1 MHPDPNTLLL
11 LGLLKGQ
18 RQHGYQL
25 NDFIERN
32 LARFTTLKKA
42 SAYAA
47 LDRLEKSG
55 LIEAHSEQAG
65 NRPTRKVYALTP
77 QGEQQ
82 FLDLLRAHLARPEP
96 VAFYGDLG
104 LMFLNQL
111 PRDEALSLLTER
123 AQAVDEQIASLERVP
138 THEGALGAG
147 LFGVDLAVSRQLAL
161 LRADRDWLGVT
172 LGTLGGQQATL
183 MG

>member
-1 MHPDPNTLLL
+1 MTPDPNTLLL

-32 LARFTTLKKA
+32 LSRFTTLKKA
-42 SAYAA
+42 AAYAA
-47 LDRLEKSG
+47 LDRLEKLG
-55 LIEAHSEQAG
+55 LIEAHTEQAG

-77 QGEQQ
+77 QGERQ

-96 VAFYGDLG
+96 VAFYGDLS

-111 PRDEALSLLTER
+111 PREEALSLLRER
-123 AQAVDEQIASLERVP
+123 AQVVGEQIASLERVP
-138 THEGALGAG
+138 THEGALGTG

-161 LRADRDWLGVT
+161 LRADRDWLDET
-172 LGTLGGQQATL
+172 LDTLGQQATL
-183 MG
+183 TG

>member
-1 MHPDPNTLLL
+1 MIPDPNTLLL

-32 LARFTTLKKA
+32 LSRFTTLKKA
-42 SAYAA
+42 AAYAA

-65 NRPTRKVYALTP
+65 NRPTRKVYALTS
-77 QGEQQ
+77 QGEQH

-111 PRDEALSLLTER
+111 PGQEAISLLSER
-123 AQAVDEQIASLERVP
+123 AQAMDEQIASLERVP
-138 THEGALGAG
+138 THEGAMGSG

-161 LRADRDWLGVT
+161 LRADRAWLDVALST
-172 LGTLGGQQATL
+172 LGLSTSSTG
-183 MG
+183 

>member
-1 MHPDPNTLLL
+1 MNPDPNTLLL
-11 LGLLKGQ
+11 LGLLRGQ

-32 LARFTTLKKA
+32 LSRFTTLKKA
-42 SAYAA
+42 AAYAT
-47 LDRLEKSG
+47 LDRLEKAG

-77 QGEQQ
+77 RGEEQ
-82 FLDLLRAHLARPEP
+82 FLDLLRAHLAHPEP

-111 PRDEALSLLTER
+111 PRDEALGLLTER
-123 AQAVDEQIASLERVP
+123 AGAVDEQIASLERVP

-161 LRADRDWLGVT
+161 LRADRDWLGAT
-172 LGTLGGQQATL
+172 LAKLGERQATL
-183 MG
+183 TG